1 MKHFVHKHAAVIA
14 AGFFHE
20 AIEEAVLE
28 YIEESLPGE
37 VENEVLKIFKHSKYE
52 LNL

>member
-1 MKHFVHKHAAVIA
+1 
-14 AGFFHE
+14 
-20 AIEEAVLE
+20 LE

-52 LNL
+52 LNLWCVLTLKPWKVVTL